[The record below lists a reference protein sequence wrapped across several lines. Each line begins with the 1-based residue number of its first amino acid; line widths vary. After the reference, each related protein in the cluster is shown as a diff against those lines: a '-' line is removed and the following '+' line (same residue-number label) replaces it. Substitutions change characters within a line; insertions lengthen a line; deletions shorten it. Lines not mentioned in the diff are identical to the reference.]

1 MAETDLK
8 IKDAPLSTNI
18 SGNVKMAGSDGS
30 GLPVAISLSQV
41 YNFVNSGL
49 KGEAYFAANTDIPT
63 KVSSLINDSGFITST
78 ALAPYLKK
86 TELPA
91 NVSAFTND
99 AGYLINSDLA
109 PYALASS
116 LPTKVSQLENDSNF
130 ATVSQIPTKT
140 SDLTNDSGYLS
151 EETDPTVPSW
161 AKQPNKPTYTASEV
175 GALSEIPQATDTIL
189 GGVKLGYQENG
200 KNYPI
205 KTDATGKAYVNV
217 PWSESGAGYVHP
229 KFTPHD
235 AGLYKITVNDEGH
248 VSDATAVTKEDITA
262 LGIPAQDT
270 VYTHPS
276 YVPREAGLYKV
287 TVDSTG
293 HVSNAAVVAK
303 SDITS
308 LGIPAQDTIY
318 THPSYTAQANG
329 MYKITVDNI
338 GHVSDVSA
346 ITKNDITNLGIP
358 AQDTVYTHPSY
369 TPHSEGLYKITVDE
383 LGHVSGVEAVAKDDI
398 TALGIPSQDTTYSAG
413 SGLSLSGTTFN
424 HASSITAGTAGS
436 SSSTSGSSTISIP
449 YVTYNDTGH
458 ITGAGNRTHT
468 INEATTST
476 PGLMSSSDKTK
487 MNRLESYTTATT
499 VASLDVN
506 YQTIYVTLSE
516 NASLSASGTG
526 TTYNGRTITAYVY
539 TSSSVTIT
547 IPTSGDYV
555 SMCGSS
561 FTTTADGWVEFSL
574 VCVNGVWHIAKLEA
588 E

>member
-18 SGNVKMAGSDGS
+18 SGNAKMAGSDGS

-49 KGEAYFAANTDIPT
+49 KGEAYFAAKTDIPT
-63 KVSSLINDSGFITST
+63 KVSSLTNDAGYITSSSLT
-78 ALAPYLKK
+78 PYLKK
-86 TELPA
+86 TELPT

-99 AGYLINSDLA
+99 AGYLVTNDLA
-109 PYALASS
+109 PYALASN
-116 LPTKVSQLENDSNF
+116 LPTKVSQLENDSKFATVSQVPTKTSDISNDSGFITIESVPTKTSELTNDSDF

-140 SDLTNDSGYLS
+140 SELANDSGYLS

-175 GALSEIPQATDTIL
+175 GALSAVPQATDTTL

-205 KTDATGKAYVNV
+205 RTDETGKAYVNV

-248 VSDATAVTKEDITA
+248 VSNATSVTKA
-262 LGIPAQDT
+262 
-270 VYTHPS
+270 
-276 YVPREAGLYKV
+276 
-287 TVDSTG
+287 
-293 HVSNAAVVAK
+293 
-303 SDITS
+303 
-308 LGIPAQDTIY
+308 
-318 THPSYTAQANG
+318 
-329 MYKITVDNI
+329 
-338 GHVSDVSA
+338 
-346 ITKNDITNLGIP
+346 DITNLGIP
-358 AQDTVYTHPSY
+358 GQDTVYTHPSY

-383 LGHVSGVEAVAKDDI
+383 LGHVSGVGAVAKDDI
-398 TALGIPSQDTTYSAG
+398 TALGIPAQDTTYSAG
-413 SGLSLSGTTFN
+413 SGLSLSGTTIN

-436 SSSTSGSSTISIP
+436 SSSTSGTSTISIP
-449 YVTYNDTGH
+449 YVTYNATGH
-458 ITGAGNRTHT
+458 ITGKGNRTHT
-468 INEATTST
+468 INAATTSAS
-476 PGLMSSSDKTK
+476 GLMSSSDKTK

-526 TTYNGRTITAYVY
+526 TTYNGRTISAYVY
-539 TSSSVTIT
+539 TGSSVTIT

-561 FTTTADGWVEFSL
+561 FTTTAGGWVEFSL